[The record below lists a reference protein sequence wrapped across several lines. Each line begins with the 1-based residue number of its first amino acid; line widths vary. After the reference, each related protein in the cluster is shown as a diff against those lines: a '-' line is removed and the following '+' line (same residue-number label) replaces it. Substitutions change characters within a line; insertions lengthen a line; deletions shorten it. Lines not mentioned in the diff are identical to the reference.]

1 VKLRPLLSLCGLTL
15 ACAGTTASAPPPS
28 AAAPA
33 LAGAA
38 PKRDVVTQPEKTP
51 AALAYEKRCSDDL
64 ASARK
69 LFADFEGLTGERKIA
84 TVLEPLDRLS
94 MLLDGGVNGAG
105 LLRNVHPDPT
115 LRAAA
120 EGCEQEFS
128 KLATDV
134 GLSRPIFEAVSKV
147 DVREADAPTRR
158 WVELTLRDFRR
169 AGVDKDEPTRQ
180 RIRALRDE
188 LVKIGQEFEK
198 NVRENVR
205 SIRLASAEGLAGL
218 PQDYR
223 DAHGPGADG
232 KIAITTDYPDY
243 IPFMTYAK
251 DDAARLAL
259 YREFR
264 KRGYPANGPVLNQLL
279 AKRYDLAK
287 LLGYDN
293 WAVYITE
300 DKMIKTAKAAHAFID
315 KIAKAAEKRARKD
328 YDELVQELRKEQPAA
343 TGVGDWQKAYIDE
356 QLKRTKYAFDSQ
368 EVRRY
373 FPYDHVKNGIL
384 GITARLF
391 GLTYRKVDR
400 AAWDTSVEA
409 YDVYGGSDLVGSF
422 FLDMHPRDGKYKHAA
437 TFPIRT
443 GVAGKQLPEAA
454 LVCNFPGGDG
464 TPGLMEHGDVVTF
477 FHEFGHLLHH
487 LLGGRQKWLGISGLN
502 VEWDFVEAP
511 SQMLEEWA
519 WDGVVLESFA
529 RNDRGEP
536 IPDDL
541 VKRMRAARDF
551 GKGLQARHQMFY
563 AAVSLEFYDRDPKG
577 IDTTGLMRQLQ
588 KEYSPF
594 AYVDDTFMQYAFGH
608 LDGYSAIYYTYMW
621 SLVIAKDLFSVFQKK
636 GLLDPEPAAR
646 YRKYVL
652 ETGGS
657 KEAAVMVKEFLGR
670 DYSFDAFAS
679 WLDAG

>member
-1 VKLRPLLSLCGLTL
+1 
-15 ACAGTTASAPPPS
+15 
-28 AAAPA
+28 
-33 LAGAA
+33 
-38 PKRDVVTQPEKTP
+38 VTKPEKSP

-69 LFADFEGLTGERKIA
+69 LFAELEGLTGARNIA

-94 MLLDGGVNGAG
+94 RLLDGGVNGAG

-115 LRAAA
+115 LRAVA
-120 EGCEQEFS
+120 ESCEQEFS

-134 GLSRPIFEAVSKV
+134 GLSRPIFESVSRV
-147 DVREADAPTRR
+147 DVEKADAPTRR

-180 RIRALRDE
+180 KIRALRDD

-205 SIRLASAEGLAGL
+205 SIELDSAEKLAGL

-223 DAHGPGADG
+223 DAHRPGAG
-232 KIAITTDYPDY
+232 GRIAITTDYTDY
-243 IPFMTYAK
+243 IPFMTYAR

-264 KRGYPANGPVLNQLL
+264 KRGYPANGEVLNQLL
-279 AKRYDLAK
+279 AKRYQLAR

-300 DKMIKTAKAAHAFID
+300 DKMIKTARAAHAFID
-315 KIAKAAEKRARKD
+315 KIARVAEKRARQD
-328 YDELVQELRKEQPAA
+328 YDELLRELQREQPAA
-343 TGVGDWQKAYIDE
+343 TDVGDWQKAYVE
-356 QLKRTKYAFDSQ
+356 EKLKRTRYAFDSQ

-373 FPYDHVKNGIL
+373 FPYDSVKNGIL
-384 GITARLF
+384 GVTARLF

-400 AAWDTSVEA
+400 AAWDASVEA
-409 YDVYGGSDLVGSF
+409 YDVLDGGDVIGTF
-422 FLDMHPRDGKYKHAA
+422 FLDMHPRAGKYKHAA
-437 TFPIRT
+437 AFPMRT

-487 LLGGRQKWLGISGLN
+487 LLGGRQRWLGISGLN

-511 SQMLEEWA
+511 SQMLEEWG
-519 WDGVVLESFA
+519 WDGGVLESFA
-529 RNDRGEP
+529 RNAQGEV
-536 IPDDL
+536 IPDQL
-541 VKRMRAARDF
+541 VRRMRAARDF

-563 AAVSLEFYDRDPKG
+563 AALSLEFHDRDPKG
-577 IDTTGLMRQLQ
+577 LDTTELMKQLQ
-588 KEYSPF
+588 REYSPF
-594 AYVDDTFMQYAFGH
+594 AYVDDTFMHYSFGH
-608 LDGYSAIYYTYMW
+608 LDAYSAIYYTYMW
-621 SLVIAKDLFSVFQKK
+621 SLVIAKDLFSVFQGK

-670 DYSFDAFAS
+670 DYSFDAFAT